1 MSNATGDPKQVRSC
15 VKTIPASICGSSS
28 ARLNGDSELRAT
40 VSVIWSLGPR
50 SVYEMMRE
58 IRDGAEVTPTV
69 PNYARLQHF
78 AGNLNT
84 QDGRTLCP

>member
-28 ARLNGDSELRAT
+28 ARLNGDSELRAA
-40 VSVIWSLGPR
+40 VSVIWSLPR
-50 SVYEMMRE
+50 SVYEMMRA
-58 IRDGAEVTPTV
+58 IRDGGEVTPTV
-69 PNYARLQHF
+69 PNYVRLQHF

-84 QDGRTLCP
+84 QDGRRLRP